1 MYDHDYPTNDDR
13 AHWGRE
19 AIAWLVGFTRFNPG
33 DRDLDSREVLLEAGR
48 DLVSYVFHT
57 VAQTDIDMEA
67 FAASCLESWTE
78 DVRDETAED
87 LGPVATETRVRTLLP
102 GAAGPSLYPQ
112 PRRETWWTLLTGNR
126 GIRFDHW
133 PIGVKRRIVAGLVR
147 AEAHA
152 MRAALA
158 AAANGRP
165 VPEWDPEIAL
175 VSVELGEEAH
185 WAHQRLGP
193 LLESAHRSALEHYSD
208 TEAEAVAAHLAD
220 LFDNARR
227 KGVELVFDA
236 HTEPE
241 GNSASFRQHTGHQP
255 TIFISVGRA
264 VPWRYKDGRVC
275 LERPLTGGDAD
286 LLVRVIGAVAP
297 TASSRWVRPAPE
309 PTGD

>member
-48 DLVSYVFHT
+48 DLVSYIFHT

-67 FAASCLESWTE
+67 FAASCLESWAE

-102 GAAGPSLYPQ
+102 GAAGPSLYPR

-126 GIRFDHW
+126 NVRFDRW

-147 AEAHA
+147 AEAKA

-158 AAANGRP
+158 AAADGHV

-175 VSVELGEEAH
+175 VSAEPDEEAY
-185 WAHQRLGP
+185 WPRQRLSA
-193 LLESAHRSALEHYSD
+193 LFESAHRIALKHYSN
-208 TEAEAVAAHLAD
+208 TEAEAVVVHLAN

-227 KGVELVFDA
+227 KGFELVFDT

-241 GNSASFRQHTGHQP
+241 SDSASLRQRTRHQP
-255 TIFISVGRA
+255 TICISVGRA
-264 VPWRYKDGRVC
+264 VPWRYKDGRVR
-275 LERPLTGGDAD
+275 LDQPLTEADAD
-286 LLVRVIGAVAP
+286 LLARATGAVTQAAP
-297 TASSRWVRPAPE
+297 ARWTRSASEPA
-309 PTGD
+309 GD